1 MPKCTEFQGYAFAF
15 AYEID
20 LGSGNKPSSL
30 KLRSG
35 DRLFSHFVTLRRPTH
50 LLCGRRG
57 EIPRASPRISP
68 PCGQRQQLFINLL
81 NQLAAVFS
89 VRSLYSS
96 LLFFL
101 LELRSILADKRHN
114 KNIQGGEVREGGA
127 SGPGIPG
134 TLSAAR

>member
-50 LLCGRRG
+50 LLCGWRG
-57 EIPRASPRISP
+57 GI
-68 PCGQRQQLFINLL
+68 QRQQLFINLL

-127 SGPGIPG
+127 CGPGIPG